1 MIVCSPTW
9 VASGARNRL
18 AVNRRAGASWTRRTE
33 FVDECK
39 AADEEGE
46 REEKDV
52 VHDAGCAAGA

>member
-1 MIVCSPTW
+1 MVWSPTW
-9 VASGARNRL
+9 VASGAGKAL
-18 AVNRRAGASWTRRTE
+18 AVNRRAGTSWTGRTE